1 MTFEHILD
9 PSYRRQMTIGK
20 IAFMECGGTWVSDGG
35 EETAAAGGRAGNS
48 DGQASEDMVTL

>member
-1 MTFEHILD
+1 
-9 PSYRRQMTIGK
+9 MTIGK

-48 DGQASEDMVTL
+48 DGQVSEDMVTL